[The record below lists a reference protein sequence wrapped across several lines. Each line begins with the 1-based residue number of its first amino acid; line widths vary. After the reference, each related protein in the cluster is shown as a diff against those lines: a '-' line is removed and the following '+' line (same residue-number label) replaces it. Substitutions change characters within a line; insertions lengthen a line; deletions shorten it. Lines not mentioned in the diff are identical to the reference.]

1 MIVTTNKPKR
11 PHPQAHGRKPRK
23 DHTKHMEIYRRFLKS
38 DRWEE
43 WRKLETDQRKGVPPP
58 LPQKPYPEDAK
69 LVSLVSPEKL
79 TIGRMPLIEAI
90 RRRRSRRVYTEQP
103 FTLEELSFLLWATQ
117 GISKITTHDVGE
129 DLYKALTLARTV
141 LRTVPSGG
149 ARHPFETYLL
159 VNRVTG
165 VEPGLYRYLPLENKL
180 CLLSADPELARQTHE
195 ANYEQYVENSAVTF
209 IWTAI
214 PYRTEWRYSIL
225 SPKLIAQ
232 DSGHMCQN
240 LYLACEAIGAG
251 TCAVGAYDQEKM
263 DKVLGVDGKEFTIY
277 VAPAGKAKSP
287 VEPSQKIDLV
297 HDKTTRARRASV

>member
-1 MIVTTNKPKR
+1 MLVTSKKPKR
-11 PHPQAHGRKPRK
+11 LHKQAGDRKPRK
-23 DHTKHMEIYRRFLKS
+23 DQTERIEIHRGFLKS

-43 WRKLETDQRKGVPPP
+43 WRKLETDQKKGVPPP
-58 LPQKPYPEDAK
+58 PPQKPYPEDAK
-69 LVSLVSPEKL
+69 LVSLVSPEQL
-79 TIGRMPLIEAI
+79 TIGKMPLIEAI
-90 RRRRSRRVYTEQP
+90 RRRRSRRVYTDEP

-117 GISKITTHDVGE
+117 GISKITPRDISE
-129 DLYKALTLARTV
+129 DLYKALTRARAV

-159 VNRVTG
+159 VNRVEG

-180 CLLSADPELARQTHE
+180 CLVSADPELTRKAHE

-225 SPKLIAQ
+225 SPKVIAQ

-263 DKVLGVDGKEFTIY
+263 DKVLGVDGEEEFTIY
-277 VAPAGKAKSP
+277 VAPAGKVKSP
-287 VEPSQKIDLV
+287 
-297 HDKTTRARRASV
+297 